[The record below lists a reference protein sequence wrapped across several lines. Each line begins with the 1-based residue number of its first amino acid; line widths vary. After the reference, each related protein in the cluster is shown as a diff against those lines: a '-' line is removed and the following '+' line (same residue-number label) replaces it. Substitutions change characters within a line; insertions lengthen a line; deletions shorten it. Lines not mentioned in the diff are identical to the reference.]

1 MWNVGRL
8 RLVEDRVGLLDGLVD
23 SAAIAIEEVD
33 AVYGLV
39 YGRQRSVVAKLELQG
54 KQEFGDD
61 DNDDVIKRG
70 MVLFL
75 HRGTFKILKW

>member
-1 MWNVGRL
+1 M
-8 RLVEDRVGLLDGLVD
+8 
-23 SAAIAIEEVD
+23 
-33 AVYGLV
+33 
-39 YGRQRSVVAKLELQG
+39 VAKLELQG